1 MDKSLQNENFSLRQQ
16 LEALLTQARL
26 NEDRMRRF
34 DRLERRLIGA
44 GSLVEL
50 VRLLLSEYK
59 QAFGVEFVTLMLVDQ
74 GGEVGRAIVDE
85 LGAERES
92 GCLIL
97 IASADSLPACCMTS
111 LLPVLDAFD
120 KRCHQALFN
129 APAGAV
135 ASVAILPLVR
145 QELSIGSLHLGSANA
160 ERYIAGSGTDF
171 LERLAA
177 IVAVCLETALTQERL
192 KQAGLT
198 DCLTGVQNRRYF
210 DHRAHIEISQARRY
224 KHSLACMFLDIDKFK
239 RINDTYGHP
248 VGDLVLRTV
257 AGLIQAQLRAGD
269 TIARYGGEE
278 FVVLLPQALGQHAYE
293 IAERIRCRIEE
304 AVVVSTAGEDVRVT
318 ISIGLALLP
327 ADGLPGDNREVTLR
341 LVAAADKALYRAK
354 HTGRNRVVCDG
365 PEPFGA
371 KQSSAQNG
379 NRIAQKVSL
388 AGSHLSFSLANA
400 IGMLKRF
407 TRA

>member
-1 MDKSLQNENFSLRQQ
+1 MDKTLQNENFSLRQQ

-44 GSLVEL
+44 GSLAEL

-74 GGEVGRAIVDE
+74 GGEVARAIVDE
-85 LGAERES
+85 FGVELES

-97 IASADSLPACCMTS
+97 MPAADSLPVCCTS
-111 LLPVLDAFD
+111 SHLPVLAAFD
-120 KRCHQALFN
+120 ARCHQALFS

-135 ASVAILPLVR
+135 ASVAILPLMR
-145 QELSIGSLHLGSANA
+145 HEASIGSMQLGSANV
-160 ERYIAGSGTDF
+160 ERYSAGSGTDF

-198 DCLTGVQNRRYF
+198 DSLTGVQNRRYF
-210 DHRAHIEISQARRY
+210 DHRSHIEIGQARRY

-278 FVVLLPQALGQHAYE
+278 FVVLLPQAGGQHACE
-293 IAERIRCRIEE
+293 IAERIRFRIEE
-304 AVVVSTAGEDVRVT
+304 AVVVSAAGDDVRVT
-318 ISIGLALLP
+318 ISIGLALLQV
-327 ADGLPGDNREVTLR
+327 DGVPGDTRELTLR

-354 HTGRNRVVCDG
+354 HTGRNRVVCD
-365 PEPFGA
+365 ESLSFGVTLPSTPA
-371 KQSSAQNG
+371 G
-379 NRIAQKVSL
+379 ERIAQRVSL
-388 AGSHLSFSLANA
+388 AGSQFSISLANA